1 MLHTFFLAAATACW
15 VLTIFGV
22 CVLALL
28 AFRGWVKSQQKDRQ
42 AMIGLVLM
50 LLLVIASVA
59 SFLLIRQNSVTEKMQ
74 VALSLALLSLA
85 VNGWTTPAGP
95 IRKQPQNRLFRGL
108 LIVWTVCGVAALV
121 LGVFGLIFGL

>member
-1 MLHTFFLAAATACW
+1 MLHTLFLAAATACW
-15 VLTIFGV
+15 VLTIFFL

-28 AFRGWVKSQQKDRQ
+28 ALRGWVKSQQKDRQ

-74 VALSLALLSLA
+74 VAWSLALLTQA
-85 VNGWTTPAGP
+85 AYWWTAPAGL
-95 IRKQPQNRLFRGL
+95 IRKQPQNRLFCGL
-108 LIVWTVCGVAALV
+108 LIAYTVCGVAALV
-121 LGVFGLIFGL
+121 LGVFGLR

>member
-1 MLHTFFLAAATACW
+1 MLHTLFLATATACW
-15 VLTIFGV
+15 ALTIFCL

-28 AFRGWVKSQQKDRQ
+28 ALRGWVKSQQKDRQ

-74 VALSLALLSLA
+74 VALSFAPLTLA
-85 VNGWTTPAGP
+85 VYWWTAPAG

-108 LIVWTVCGVAALV
+108 LIAYTVCGVAALV
-121 LGVFGLIFGL
+121 WGVFGLIL